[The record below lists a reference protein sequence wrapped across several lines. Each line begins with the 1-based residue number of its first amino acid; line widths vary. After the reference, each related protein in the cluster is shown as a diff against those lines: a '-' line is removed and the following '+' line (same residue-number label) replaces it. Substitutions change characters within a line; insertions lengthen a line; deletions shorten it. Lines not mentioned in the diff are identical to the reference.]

1 MNRTSRDEIFFNE
14 IYEHTFNNLRK
25 YIVRRC
31 NDPLLVDDV
40 LQEVYLEAYR
50 HIEDL
55 KRHENSV
62 GWIYKT
68 AENKVKK
75 LNNVYYKLIA
85 NETAYNK
92 GIEEIS
98 KDNDIESPYIIYEE
112 YRRILKEDEYN
123 LLMKKYCDGY
133 SHSDLARMTGTTV
146 AGSKMRM
153 SRIIKKLQR
162 NIKIRT
168 FLFLIVCSLS

>member
-1 MNRTSRDEIFFNE
+1 M
-14 IYEHTFNNLRK
+14 
-25 YIVRRC
+25 
-31 NDPLLVDDV
+31 
-40 LQEVYLEAYR
+40 
-50 HIEDL
+50 
-55 KRHENSV
+55 
-62 GWIYKT
+62 
-68 AENKVKK
+68 KK